1 MPADVPDGDDAAG
14 EGAVSV
20 QTDVSAGGLSIW
32 FLQSQQRQSLYF
44 AFDSLRLALV
54 NNSLIFFGSCQQFLD
69 FFLLIDLQIQRP
81 FEQQKCAGPRPG
93 EQHRVQKRL
102 Q

>member
-32 FLQSQQRQSLYF
+32 FLHSQRWDSLHF
-44 AFDSLRLALV
+44 PFDSLRLDLV
-54 NNSLIFFGSCQQFLD
+54 NNSLI